1 MPAPNLSP
9 GVGEIVKWYA
19 AMQWI
24 IVHAND
30 GDG

>member
-1 MPAPNLSP
+1 MPAPNLSS
-9 GVGEIVKWYA
+9 GVEEIARWFV

-30 GDG
+30 GEG